1 MSNYQYLVVIVREG
15 APEVTG
21 FNDIDEA
28 THFYDLWGAR
38 WSESYLCKIVLGPK
52 V

>member
-1 MSNYQYLVVIVREG
+1 MKYTWLVVIVREG

-21 FNDIDEA
+21 FDNHKDA
-28 THFYDLWGAR
+28 YDYFDRHGAQ
-38 WSESYLCKIVLGPK
+38 WSESYLCEVILGPK